1 MLARMVLCLFS
12 TFCVFIVVETLFD
25 FWYFFWCKVYI
36 EGLRSHYFGNRLSCF
51 RKKEKQ
57 ETRFNLLF
65 LLWASTSEV
74 CWQSRYLITA
84 VQPGLQVGGC
94 CLSFCIGPETVLVYT
109 KVPPATRVQRCA
121 AIYVK
126 LYNAPGQRKYT
137 GIYHEWA
144 QPACVRKSP

>member
-1 MLARMVLCLFS
+1 MSFFNLLCFYSCRNLVRFLIFFLMQSLHRRFEKSLLREQTILFQ
-12 TFCVFIVVETLFD
+12 
-25 FWYFFWCKVYI
+25 
-36 EGLRSHYFGNRLSCF
+36 
-51 RKKEKQ
+51 KKRKQ

-109 KVPPATRVQRCA
+109 KVPLATRVQRCA